1 MHVLILSLAV
11 IIKQSLYLEIF
22 KQQLIIY
29 NITLNKHTR
38 YYTKTQENNEK
49 ILIDYENNKNKT
61 NPNKKKNT
69 TNKIKTITMQ
79 KLTNK
84 QIKYFIVYYKYKYI
98 QVVVSLFCPFLNQ
111 SIITHTKTK
120 TVSLLGSLKCYIF
133 NQIVL

>member
-61 NPNKKKNT
+61 NPNKKKEYN
-69 TNKIKTITMQ
+69 
-79 KLTNK
+79 
-84 QIKYFIVYYKYKYI
+84 
-98 QVVVSLFCPFLNQ
+98 
-111 SIITHTKTK
+111 
-120 TVSLLGSLKCYIF
+120 
-133 NQIVL
+133 